1 VLTKKIVGIA
11 DMGISQDQNGSLI
24 TYSLGS
30 CIGVAIYDPA
40 AMVGGLLHYMLP
52 DSQLDPQ
59 KAQKKPFMFADT
71 GIPLLFKEAYRYGAS
86 KGRIIVKVAG
96 GSQILDDSGF
106 FNIGKRNYMALR
118 KILWKNNVLIKAE
131 DVGGQV
137 SRTVRLDMSTGKVW
151 VKYSGE
157 EEKEL

>member
-1 VLTKKIVGIA
+1 MKIIVGIA
-11 DMGISQDQNGSLI
+11 DMGVCRDQQSGLI

-30 CIGVAIYDPA
+30 CIGVAIYDPVA
-40 AMVGGLLHYMLP
+40 GVGGLLHYMLP
-52 DSQLDPQ
+52 ESQIDPQ
-59 KAQKKPFMFADT
+59 KAQKNPFMFADT
-71 GIPLLFKEAYRYGAS
+71 GIPMLFKEAYRVGAS
-86 KGRIIVKVAG
+86 KSRIIVKVAG

-137 SRTVRLDMSTGKVW
+137 SRTVRMDLATGKVFLR
-151 VKYSGE
+151 YSGE
-157 EEKEL
+157 GEKEL

>member
-1 VLTKKIVGIA
+1 MKIIVGIA
-11 DMGISQDQNGSLI
+11 DMGVSRDQQSGLI

-30 CIGVAIYDPA
+30 CIGVAIYDPVA
-40 AMVGGLLHYMLP
+40 GVGGLLHYMLP
-52 DSQLDPQ
+52 ESQIDPQ
-59 KAQKKPFMFADT
+59 KAQKNPFMFADT
-71 GIPLLFKEAYRYGAS
+71 GIPMLFKEAYRVGAS
-86 KGRIIVKVAG
+86 KSRIIVKVAG

-137 SRTVRLDMSTGKVW
+137 SRTVRMDLATGKVFLR
-151 VKYSGE
+151 YSGE
-157 EEKEL
+157 GEKEL